1 MQPLINTLE
10 AGDFIVD
17 EFGEETPV
25 VSIVR
30 NRDGTVTAAVILD
43 KEGNNNLL
51 RHDDLVADFSPQP
64 YVDTNTGEKKIG
76 AASQIK
82 KKTAQQPTEQ
92 IYAAQITND
101 GAQAATA
108 AGAATGAAAVPA
120 PAGPAQVEGGGVAA
134 NKFDPK
140 GLKPGTP
147 EYNVAFDKWSSEQ
160 QGEKAA
166 QEVARQ
172 RQENKAAVQKRNGWR
187 AKLREWFLAAKDG
200 DTISDV
206 TGQTYKVIE
215 KTRRDGT
222 KIKSLAAVDEKGNSL
237 GEGRAATGISQVGDR
252 IDGLNDGGI
261 DDDTGS
267 ALPETAGQS
276 LASGL

>member
-1 MQPLINTLE
+1 MTFAPMATPIAPAAPKT
-10 AGDFIVD
+10 GDTI
-17 EFGEETPV
+17 T
-25 VSIVR
+25 I
-30 NRDGTVTAAVILD
+30 DGKPA
-43 KEGNNNLL
+43 
-51 RHDDLVADFSPQP
+51 
-64 YVDTNTGEKKIG
+64 
-76 AASQIK
+76 
-82 KKTAQQPTEQ
+82 
-92 IYAAQITND
+92 
-101 GAQAATA
+101 A
-108 AGAATGAAAVPA
+108 AGPT
-120 PAGPAQVEGGGVAA
+120 QVEGGGVAA

-276 LASGL
+276 LASGLGKDLEDGNAKTATYRDGKATNPPAAQVVGQTDIFSAPSEAQVSTKTSEKTPDSTAPAVAFEGEIAAPAEIAPSASTGHEP